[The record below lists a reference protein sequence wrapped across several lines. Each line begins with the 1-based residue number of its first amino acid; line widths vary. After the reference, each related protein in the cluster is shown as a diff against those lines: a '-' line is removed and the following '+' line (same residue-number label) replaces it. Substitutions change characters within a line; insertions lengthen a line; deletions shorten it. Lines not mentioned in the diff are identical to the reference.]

1 MKLKA
6 SEAQTIDHINQL
18 SKSEQTAADINE
30 AKAEIDRALKESNA
44 ITTSI
49 DKILECVKNMK
60 DKDTKQ
66 GVFDRFIPYGV
77 YDSGATTSWV

>member
-6 SEAQTIDHINQL
+6 SESQTIDHVNQL

-66 GVFDRFIPYGV
+66 GVFERFIPSGV
-77 YDSGATTSWV
+77 YDSGATPSWV